1 MQERKGRRLLV
12 VLAHPDDET
21 FGCGGVLA
29 RYAAEGVRVSL
40 ICATRGEAG
49 EIRDPSLATR
59 GNLAQVRERELRAAC
74 EVLGVEDL
82 YVFGY
87 RDSGMKGAPDNQHPE
102 ALCQAR
108 PSEVAGKIVEI
119 IRSLGPQVVVT
130 FDPTGGYGHPDHIAI
145 HNAAVEAFGAAG
157 DASRFPEQLG
167 DGLEPHRPRKLY
179 YAAFPRSLAR
189 EFRDAVRAAGID
201 SDFGD
206 MDPEQMGVPDEQIT
220 TVVDVGKYGGRKE
233 QAARCHRTQVQGD
246 DPFSW
251 VPGGLRERFMTTEH
265 LVRAA
270 PAFVGSGGT
279 LEEDLFGDITD

>member
-1 MQERKGRRLLV
+1 MQEGKGRRLLV

-167 DGLEPHRPRKLY
+167 DGLEPHRRPASFTTRRSPVVWPGSFGTPSGPPASTPTLVTWTQSRWGCPMSRSPLWWTSVNTEDGRSRLHG
-179 YAAFPRSLAR
+179 ATGPRSR
-189 EFRDAVRAAGID
+189 E
-201 SDFGD
+201 
-206 MDPEQMGVPDEQIT
+206 T
-220 TVVDVGKYGGRKE
+220 T
-233 QAARCHRTQVQGD
+233 
-246 DPFSW
+246 PS
-251 VPGGLRERFMTTEH
+251 PGSPGACER
-265 LVRAA
+265 
-270 PAFVGSGGT
+270 GS
-279 LEEDLFGDITD
+279 